1 MLKCTARLRILG
13 RTKKKLKRTCKCIM
27 VKEVLVVVG
36 DSSEVD
42 EVVVDGALHLS
53 GVEVDLLEVD
63 FSVVEHL
70 IIG

>member
-1 MLKCTARLRILG
+1 
-13 RTKKKLKRTCKCIM
+13 M